1 MAQSQVHSAKQEK
14 KFMDAFTTMNA
25 FTRQYANEIHHKN
38 KKQTVIYPV
47 LSLIAIFFVV
57 TQFSTSLMIE
67 WPFYALP
74 VVAVVV
80 FTYVG
85 TKFMSWVS
93 FKIYEYFD
101 HRYVPTFFYW
111 FFSFIFGAIITGLVV
126 ISAMYVF
133 IGIALVVGLI
143 VTILLG
149 R

>member
-1 MAQSQVHSAKQEK
+1 MAQTEATQVRGSKGIK
-14 KFMDAFTTMNA
+14 SSFTTMNA
-25 FTRQYANEIHHKN
+25 FTRHYANEIHHKN

-47 LSLIAIFFVV
+47 LSLVAIFFVAIS
-57 TQFSTSLMIE
+57 FSTSLMIE

-93 FKIYEYFD
+93 FKIYEYFN

-111 FFSFIFGAIITGLVV
+111 FLSFVFGAIITGFAI

-133 IGIALVVGLI
+133 IGIALVVGFIL
-143 VTILLG
+143 TILLG